1 MKLVIGLGNPG
12 LRYKNTRHNI
22 GFLAVK
28 ELAKKYKINV
38 KSKKYLGLFG
48 IGVIEGGKT
57 SLFMPQTYMNLS
69 GNSVNQAKK
78 ALKIDTSNM
87 LVICDD
93 VNLKFGSIRLREK
106 GSSGGHN
113 GLKSIIEYLETNEFP
128 RLRIG
133 VGSADKIGDMSGFVL
148 DVFNREEKKN
158 LNSVIQKSAECVVS
172 WIQHG
177 SAKAMSLFNNS

>member
-1 MKLVIGLGNPG
+1 MTGGPG
-12 LRYKNTRHNI
+12 T
-22 GFLAVK
+22 
-28 ELAKKYKINV
+28 
-38 KSKKYLGLFG
+38 
-48 IGVIEGGKT
+48 
-57 SLFMPQTYMNLS
+57 
-69 GNSVNQAKK
+69 
-78 ALKIDTSNM
+78 
-87 LVICDD
+87 
-93 VNLKFGSIRLREK
+93 
-106 GSSGGHN
+106 HN